1 MSLLSRLGPRPA
13 SNAAAAPVAADR
25 VAAAF
30 RSADAEQ
37 LAALLQLPI
46 TAIPTVTDPAPAA
59 YSSAS
64 DYANGDNDVDDVSA
78 IAAAVADARKS
89 FVRTAYVDSFH
100 QYVSAVQLRL
110 DLPSLEEYP
119 ISHVVSYKY
128 YMGVLAF
135 YDEQYKKAKEDL
147 NFCLENFPASS
158 NDTAPQ
164 IESNKILLLTYL
176 VPVNLMAGIAA
187 SQRLFGISPIL
198 RVLFEEIQNAVGKG
212 MLGLFDKLLEEKR
225 KILIDRDVYLAIER
239 CRLICFRNLARRTF
253 LILEK
258 PTRLDLN
265 DILKAVF
272 AAGCSSV
279 DMDEIECMVANL
291 IDKKEFNTIVAGS
304 CILASNAGF
313 INVVTLAGVYSVTVS
328 HVTGNVSRIAIS
340 LFLGDFTTLSLVMSI
355 LFSFMFGAFI
365 SGYMIGD
372 AKFVLGNS
380 YGYALLL
387 ESAALFASFLTL
399 KGEYIFGEWCA
410 AFACGLQNAM
420 ATTYSGLVVRTTHMT
435 GIATDIGNILG
446 QSCRKENNAE
456 VWRLYVHVPI
466 LISYCIGGIFGQIA
480 YTLMKEHSLLV
491 PSCFTGLTAIAYF
504 TLPYIQAAKSQLQST
519 KAKKN
524 AKRVSKV
531 DNSVGRN
538 SALEVR
544 MIGDPRTVGGVIV
557 TESHAV
563 PGLARAANDLEIR
576 EFFGDVNDSLDDV
589 GLAEGGGDSRQ
600 RTASQIKQD
609 CGAAKITRVHQEEG
623 SAELLIAD
631 KPN

>member
-100 QYVSAVQLRL
+100 QYVSAVQLSFLRIWFLTHCCILPVEGFFTRQFPLLAHGSYRPSSPSTSPFTMSQGKQIYFLLRMMRNRVVWKKPRDTSTKPSPYVLRTASTKQLKQVNLATNLIRSFKGL

-239 CRLICFRNLARRTF
+239 CRLICFRNLARRT
-253 LILEK
+253 
-258 PTRLDLN
+258 
-265 DILKAVF
+265 
-272 AAGCSSV
+272 
-279 DMDEIECMVANL
+279 
-291 IDKKEFNTIVAGS
+291 
-304 CILASNAGF
+304 
-313 INVVTLAGVYSVTVS
+313 
-328 HVTGNVSRIAIS
+328 
-340 LFLGDFTTLSLVMSI
+340 
-355 LFSFMFGAFI
+355 
-365 SGYMIGD
+365 
-372 AKFVLGNS
+372 
-380 YGYALLL
+380 
-387 ESAALFASFLTL
+387 
-399 KGEYIFGEWCA
+399 
-410 AFACGLQNAM
+410 
-420 ATTYSGLVVRTTHMT
+420 
-435 GIATDIGNILG
+435 
-446 QSCRKENNAE
+446 
-456 VWRLYVHVPI
+456 
-466 LISYCIGGIFGQIA
+466 
-480 YTLMKEHSLLV
+480 
-491 PSCFTGLTAIAYF
+491 
-504 TLPYIQAAKSQLQST
+504 
-519 KAKKN
+519 
-524 AKRVSKV
+524 
-531 DNSVGRN
+531 
-538 SALEVR
+538 
-544 MIGDPRTVGGVIV
+544 
-557 TESHAV
+557 
-563 PGLARAANDLEIR
+563 
-576 EFFGDVNDSLDDV
+576 
-589 GLAEGGGDSRQ
+589 
-600 RTASQIKQD
+600 
-609 CGAAKITRVHQEEG
+609 
-623 SAELLIAD
+623 
-631 KPN
+631 